1 MNSAPFN
8 PPKESLPAHG
18 RRRLLFSFLLAMV
31 VSLPFP
37 HGFAQAA
44 PEIIVPPPS
53 ATVYA
58 RQPTTHLVVRQQKNE
73 SIRRTRVRKD
83 DLLFA
88 PQGIWQSKK
97 GEYYL
102 HFRLPLTPGKNS
114 FELVPA
120 GKDINVKYRPLRS
133 LLNVNFDGKNVFLFH
148 RDNLLPESCKECHKD
163 KPAKNSKPIDSQAQ
177 PLCFSCH
184 KNIIENNWKHSP
196 AATLQCRSCHQETS
210 DPNKIAIPV
219 GKVETSCFQCHVS
232 KKSWL
237 KMGHIHGPVGTG
249 DCTVCHN
256 PHADQNPSQLWA
268 EGKDVI
274 CVACHTD
281 KKDLLAEDSSTYYI
295 HGIIKGGGCIAC
307 HSPHA
312 TEHRFQLYKPI
323 NELCVGCH
331 TSFKDV
337 VKGHPVGGHPVQGVK
352 DPRRPERA
360 FACTSCHNPH
370 GSDYKFLLIGDIL
383 GGQVCSQCHY

>member
-1 MNSAPFN
+1 MNTPLPFPPQGIRSAP
-8 PPKESLPAHG
+8 G
-18 RRRLLFSFLLAMV
+18 RRRKLLAFCLALALGLGL
-31 VSLPFP
+31 SL
-37 HGFAQAA
+37 GRAWAD
-44 PEIIVPPPS
+44 PEILVPPPG
-53 ATVYA
+53 ATIYA
-58 RQPTTHLVVRQQKNE
+58 RQPTTHLVVRQQENE
-73 SIRRTRVRKD
+73 NISRTRVRKD
-83 DLLFA
+83 DLLFS

-114 FELVPA
+114 FELVPSA
-120 GKDINVKYRPLRS
+120 QDILIKHRPLRS
-133 LLNVNFDGKNVFLFH
+133 LLNINFNEKGVFLFH
-148 RDNLLPESCKECHKD
+148 RKELLPASCQECHQE
-163 KPAKNSKPIDSQAQ
+163 KPLPTGRPIDNQAQ

-196 AATLQCRSCHQETS
+196 AVTLQCRSCHQES
-210 DPNKIAIPV
+210 PDPTKITIPA
-219 GKVETSCFQCHVS
+219 GKVEANCFQCHVN
-232 KKSWL
+232 KKNWL
-237 KMGHIHGPVGTG
+237 KMAHIHGPVGTG

-268 EGKDVI
+268 EGHAAI

-281 KKDLLAEDSSTYYI
+281 KKDLLAEESSTYYI

-331 TSFKDV
+331 TAFKGV
-337 VKGHPVGGHPVQGVK
+337 VKGHPVGGHPVEGVK
-352 DPRRPERA
+352 DPRRPERT

>member
-1 MNSAPFN
+1 MNSF
-8 PPKESLPAHG
+8 ES
-18 RRRLLFSFLLAMV
+18 RFSKGYGPVCRQVIWVCCLVLGLCFFQEKV
-31 VSLPFP
+31 W
-37 HGFAQAA
+37 AA
-44 PEIIVPPPS
+44 SEILVPPAS

-58 RQPTTHLVVRQQKNE
+58 RQPFTHLIVRQQADENI
-73 SIRRTRVRKD
+73 SRSRIRQD
-83 DLLFA
+83 GLLLA

-114 FELVPA
+114 FELIPS
-120 GKDINVKYRPLRS
+120 GQEVKVRYKPLRS
-133 LLNVNFDGKNVFLFH
+133 LINANLQGKGVFLFH
-148 RDNLLPESCKECHKD
+148 QKELLPASCQECHHEKVD
-163 KPAKNSKPIDSQAQ
+163 PQARAVSSLAQ
-177 PLCFSCH
+177 PLCIGCH
-184 KNIIENNWKHSP
+184 KNIIAENWKHSP
-196 AATLQCRSCHQETS
+196 AATLQCRSCHQQS
-210 DPNKIAIPV
+210 ADPNQITIPV
-219 GKVETSCFQCHVS
+219 GKVESSCFQCHVN
-232 KKSWL
+232 KEAWL
-237 KMGHIHGPVGTG
+237 KMAHIHGPVGTG

-256 PHADQNPSQLWA
+256 PHSDQNPSQLWA
-268 EGKDVI
+268 EGKSQL

-295 HGIIKGGGCIAC
+295 HGILKGGGCVAC

-312 TEHRFQLYKPI
+312 TENRFQLYKPI

-331 TSFKDV
+331 TAFKGIE
-337 VKGHPVGGHPVQGVK
+337 KGHPVGGHPVQGVK

-370 GSDYKFLLIGDIL
+370 GSDYKFLLIGDVL